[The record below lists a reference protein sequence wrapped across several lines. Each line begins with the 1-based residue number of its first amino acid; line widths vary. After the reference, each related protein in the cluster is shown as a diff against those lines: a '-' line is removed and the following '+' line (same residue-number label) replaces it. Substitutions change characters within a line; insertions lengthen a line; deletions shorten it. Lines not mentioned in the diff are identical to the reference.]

1 MTKLAY
7 LQDAD
12 GYVIATSNPHFH
24 QGLKALPA
32 ATGKA
37 LHRQQVIDQLKR
49 DLKPGSKVYTILR
62 HVSASGMQRRISLC
76 IPYTYLDG
84 RTGITTLDYSVAIA
98 IDAKLHPKGGI
109 IVKGC
114 GMDMGFELVYRLGC
128 ALWPNGT
135 DEPHGTRNGEPDREG
150 GYALKHQWL

>member
-12 GYVIATSNPHFH
+12 GYVIATSNPQYH

-32 ATGKA
+32 ATGKR
-37 LHRQQVIDQLKR
+37 LYRQQVIDQLKR
-49 DLKPGSKVYTILR
+49 DLKPGDKVYTILR
-62 HVSASGMQRRISLC
+62 HVSASGAACRISLV
-76 IPYTYLDG
+76 IPYVHQTDQ
-84 RTGITTLDYSVAIA
+84 TGIVTLDYSAALA

-109 IVKGC
+109 IINGC
-114 GMDMGFELVYRLGC
+114 GMDMGFELVYRLGS

-135 DEPHGTRNGEPDREG
+135 DEPHGTRNGEPDRES

>member
-1 MTKLAY
+1 M
-7 LQDAD
+7 
-12 GYVIATSNPHFH
+12 
-24 QGLKALPA
+24 
-32 ATGKA
+32 
-37 LHRQQVIDQLKR
+37 
-49 DLKPGSKVYTILR
+49 YTILR

-76 IPYTYLDG
+76 IPCTETDG
-84 RTGITTLDYSVAIA
+84 RTTMGHILNLDHSVAIAIA

-109 IVKGC
+109 VVNGC
-114 GMDMGFELVYRLGC
+114 GMDMGFELVYRLGS

>member
-1 MTKLAY
+1 MTKLTY

-12 GYVIATSNPHFH
+12 GYVIATSNPQYH

-32 ATGKA
+32 ENGKR
-37 LHRQQVIDQLKR
+37 LYRQQAIDQLKR
-49 DLKPGSKVYTILR
+49 DLKPGDRVYTILR

-76 IPYTYLDG
+76 IPYTHLDG
-84 RTGITTLDYSVAIA
+84 QTGVAIIDHSVAIA

-109 IVKGC
+109 IINGC

>member
-12 GYVIATSNPHFH
+12 GYIVTTANPQYH

-32 ATGKA
+32 ATGKR
-37 LHRQQVIDQLKR
+37 LYRQQVIDELKLS
-49 DLKPGSKVYTILR
+49 LKPGDKVYTILR
-62 HVSASGMQRRISLC
+62 HVSASGMQRRISLV
-76 IPYTYLDG
+76 IPYVLQDG
-84 RTGITTLDYSVAIA
+84 RTGITTLDYSAAIA

-109 IVKGC
+109 VINGC